1 MIIKKTFNTPPPNGL
16 PLSIIHKIDELY
28 KNYYKLKNKIDK
40 INRYGIYSKIEN
52 LILEIYETSIE
63 AAISPTNK
71 KYIILQNLRIKIE
84 ITKKLIRLANELK
97 IINLKQYL
105 YLEKDLIEISK
116 MANGWQKYTINKEL

>member
-1 MIIKKTFNTPPPNGL
+1 MP
-16 PLSIIHKIDELY
+16 IIHKIDELY
-28 KNYYKLKNKIDK
+28 KNYYRLKNKIDK

-52 LILEIYETSIE
+52 LMLEIYETSIE